1 MQSPKIYKVQKNTM
15 SDIIFLGTT
24 TDFGEAF
31 GGDLSNSLKMWIK
44 RKQSDHSNLL
54 NNT

>member
-1 MQSPKIYKVQKNTM
+1 MQSPKIYKIQKTTM

-31 GGDLSNSLKMWIK
+31 GGDLSNSLKMWLE
-44 RKQSDHSNLL
+44 RK
-54 NNT
+54 